1 MLNRTIV
8 CLIALALAVDLFV
21 QTAVLTFVYI
31 PFAVLKP
38 NPRRSISGL
47 MGWAAA
53 RGKRWGVIGAAW
65 IDGIFGRGHCAACAT
80 FEDPF
85 NGDLA

>member
-1 MLNRTIV
+1 VVNRTIV
-8 CLIALALAVDLFV
+8 CLIALALLVDLALALLGCILF
-21 QTAVLTFVYI
+21 YI
-31 PFAVLKP
+31 PFAILKP

-53 RGKRWGVIGAAW
+53 RGKRWGIVGAAW

>member
-21 QTAVLTFVYI
+21 LTFITSPIYI
-31 PFAVLKP
+31 AFAVLKP

-65 IDGIFGRGHCAACAT
+65 IDGIFGRGHCAASAT